1 MPKYR
6 GRKAPPAECGAA
18 SRPRLASSLPGL
30 PAAPPLSR
38 RPRASARTGAAA
50 GGQRRAAPEKRPPW
64 QGLGLKAGSLGA
76 ARIARR
82 PSAPGSRAGPL
93 PGQGSATLF

>member
-1 MPKYR
+1 MKD
-6 GRKAPPAECGAA
+6 ENN
-18 SRPRLASSLPGL
+18 RLKIEQKEKDILL
-30 PAAPPLSR
+30 L
-38 RPRASARTGAAA
+38 SARTGAAA

-64 QGLGLKAGSLGA
+64 RGLGLKAGSLGA

-93 PGQGSATLF
+93 PGQGSAIFFEPL